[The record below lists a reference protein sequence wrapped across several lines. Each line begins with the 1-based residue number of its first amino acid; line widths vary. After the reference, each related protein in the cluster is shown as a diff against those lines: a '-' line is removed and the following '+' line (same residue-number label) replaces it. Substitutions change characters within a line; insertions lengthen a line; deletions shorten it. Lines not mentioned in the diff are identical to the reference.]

1 MFYAL
6 NACCNL
12 LQSVIFNQVEFYKKG
27 SFNLEILFTP

>member
-12 LQSVIFNQVEFYKKG
+12 LQSAFFNHVEFYKKR
-27 SFNLEILFTP
+27 SFNLKFLFTP